1 MDASGG
7 DDVADDEFPPD
18 LLEAQRAYYAADARV
33 QEVTAAL
40 PSSQEILEGAMTDE
54 QRQLLAEVREQ
65 RLVALEVLNNN
76 PWWAGRRDRYAAWRR
91 LQEAVKAWR
100 GFD

>member
-1 MDASGG
+1 MT
-7 DDVADDEFPPD
+7 DDEFPPD
-18 LLEAQRAYYAADARV
+18 LLAAQRAYWEADARV

-65 RLVALEVLNNN
+65 RLLALEALNNN
-76 PWWAGRRDRYAAWRR
+76 PWWAGQRDRYAAWKQ
-91 LQEAVKAWR
+91 LQEAAR
-100 GFD
+100 G